1 MNLKRYEMRK
11 KAFAS
16 LRGILKSVFDY
27 AFSEYLINDNIYN
40 RVIFKKFNDML
51 IRDVPTSE
59 RVHSNDEVT
68 AIMNELHRK
77 QKARPKYSSVW
88 ALEMQILMGLRR
100 GEIPPLTWDD
110 VSDTQ
115 ICICK
120 EQLTSGND
128 FIVVGHTKNYKDR
141 YFPITTDLHNF
152 LVRLK
157 VRNEKYYPNSNHLFP
172 ADNKNGIITNR
183 AVYLVYQGI
192 CQKLNIPIKDGI
204 IRGPHSFRRNAITD
218 VVNATNGNIIM
229 ASSLFGNT
237 PDVATQNYYTGA
249 NLEEAKNI
257 LNERKLM

>member
-1 MNLKRYEMRK
+1 
-11 KAFAS
+11 
-16 LRGILKSVFDY
+16 
-27 AFSEYLINDNIYN
+27 
-40 RVIFKKFNDML
+40 ML

-141 YFPITTDLHNF
+141 YFPITTDLHDFWCVLKSGMKNTIQTAIICF
-152 LVRLK
+152 LPTTKTESLQTVL
-157 VRNEKYYPNSNHLFP
+157 YILF
-172 ADNKNGIITNR
+172 
-183 AVYLVYQGI
+183 
-192 CQKLNIPIKDGI
+192 
-204 IRGPHSFRRNAITD
+204 IREYVKS
-218 VVNATNGNIIM
+218 
-229 ASSLFGNT
+229 
-237 PDVATQNYYTGA
+237 
-249 NLEEAKNI
+249 
-257 LNERKLM
+257 